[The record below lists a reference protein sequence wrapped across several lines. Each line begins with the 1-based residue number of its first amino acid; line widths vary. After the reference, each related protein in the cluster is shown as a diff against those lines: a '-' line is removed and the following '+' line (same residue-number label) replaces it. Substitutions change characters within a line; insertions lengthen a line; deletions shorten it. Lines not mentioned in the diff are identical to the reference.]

1 MPFAVTDYGSIGI
14 ISYPGE
20 KDNTQNV
27 KNQKTFMNKETHSTV
42 DTRKLGEELDG
53 EKAEGKTD
61 GEVTV
66 EETAGEVTGKGTNE
80 VTNGGVTDDGEG
92 LNADGMGDAE
102 GGDEVGGDRERIL
115 PEYNSRGQKVSRF
128 AETVADVGMRLNEAG
143 RTEEGTDMVEAAKRI
158 AENPVEYKTE
168 PMSHEVTA
176 KAAERAREK
185 DISTTLLT

>member
-1 MPFAVTDYGSIGI
+1 
-14 ISYPGE
+14 
-20 KDNTQNV
+20 
-27 KNQKTFMNKETHSTV
+27 MNNETHSTV

-66 EETAGEVTGKGTNE
+66 EETAGEVTDKGTNE
-80 VTNGGVTDDGEG
+80 VTDGVTDGDEG

-102 GGDEVGGDRERIL
+102 GGDEVGGRERIL
-115 PEYNSRGQKVSRF
+115 PEYNSRGQKVSKF

-176 KAAERAREK
+176 KNNKIIILHIEIDGRSKSNNLRIDSNAITVLTAETILK
-185 DISTTLLT
+185 LKSKMP